1 MNIPRFSFRWTSF
14 ATNTILGRKIDRDIL
29 IGSNELNNGG
39 EEGRLAIVSRDHL
52 VSVTGIR
59 APAVKAHTVQ
69 RARFISQ
76 FRGGR
81 FSSDKSSFPNLP
93 LPVFCLHQRQ
103 GKPVRRNKRME
114 ESVGFLIR
122 HDRNEREK
130 ERKREIDPL
139 LWKARR
145 RNFTP
150 RCGNAKIS
158 VLSWK
163 WMLFGEDSEILPNF
177 FLNL

>member
-1 MNIPRFSFRWTSF
+1 M
-14 ATNTILGRKIDRDIL
+14 
-29 IGSNELNNGG
+29 
-39 EEGRLAIVSRDHL
+39 AIVSRDHL

-93 LPVFCLHQRQ
+93 LPGFCLHQRQ

-122 HDRNEREK
+122 HDRNERER
-130 ERKREIDPL
+130 ERLIPFCERQE
-139 LWKARR
+139 
-145 RNFTP
+145 
-150 RCGNAKIS
+150 
-158 VLSWK
+158 
-163 WMLFGEDSEILPNF
+163 EEILRLDVETQK
-177 FLNL
+177 FLLNEFYPESGCCLGRIRKFCPASLGSILRMPV

>member
-69 RARFISQ
+69 RARLISQ

-81 FSSDKSSFPNLP
+81 FSSDKSSFPNFSF
-93 LPVFCLHQRQ
+93 PVFCLHQRQ

-122 HDRNEREK
+122 HDRNERK
-130 ERKREIDPL
+130 RDWSPFVKGKKKKFYVSMWKRK
-139 LWKARR
+139 
-145 RNFTP
+145 NF
-150 RCGNAKIS
+150 C
-158 VLSWK
+158 
-163 WMLFGEDSEILPNF
+163 
-177 FLNL
+177 